1 MLQLFPLFSVLGI
14 SSSFWYSILPTAINF
29 STHNSQLIYLPAIY
43 SLGIG
48 IGEVFMALL
57 IAQLSRRIKGF
68 SLQPTMTIGAIFS
81 VLALVLVQLSTPWDA
96 PMKPTREEP
105 IGFYHS
111 YPFIFALGLL
121 IGIGDCCLNSCRSV
135 ICALAMPDRRAQAFS
150 ISKLYQALGSCILF
164 FASPIIPLPVYTIG
178 ISIHCLIATVFFFKV
193 ARNTVS
199 MERKMTISEEE
210 ENK

>member
-96 PMKPTREEP
+96 PMRPTREEP

-111 YPFIFALGLL
+111 YVIRIRVCRVLLNINCYSRYPFIFTLALL

-150 ISKLYQALGSCILF
+150 ISKLYQVGLTF
-164 FASPIIPLPVYTIG
+164 LP
-178 ISIHCLIATVFFFKV
+178 
-193 ARNTVS
+193 
-199 MERKMTISEEE
+199 
-210 ENK
+210 